1 MTLRPCAIFHADFP
15 DDQIE
20 DGRGMIRFGGLGVTT
35 AIAGMIESLGY
46 AASKPEHEG
55 ENGWT
60 FELSDKGRRIWFQ
73 ITNTDDDEFLLI
85 SEQTAYGRQP
95 GGRQSPFYGEVL
107 GQLNAAL
114 ADDPRFI
121 DVRWYLNDELYAGFP
136 GEAAPVS
143 ADGGGAEAQP
153 KPKQKQKP
161 QPEPIFKGGF
171 VQRLMDLILSRRKL
185 VEVRSWAEFRAD
197 LTPEAAP
204 YAGRETVAAIG
215 VLLEKPDCHMTW
227 PLPVKDKCW
236 RLVAR
241 VRGEEVSLY
250 VTALADRRFR
260 LFCEPPPWVRR
271 HFSDD
276 YETYVCVVAHV
287 HSALQGDPR
296 FHDIRWSAL
305 PGGDPGA
312 DAPMDVTPSP
322 ARGAG

>member
-1 MTLRPCAIFHADFP
+1 MISIRPCAIFHADFP

-20 DGRGMIRFGGLGVTT
+20 HGRDIIRFGGRGVTT
-35 AIAGMIESLGY
+35 AIAGMMADLGY
-46 AASKPEHEG
+46 SVSKPEHEG
-55 ENGWT
+55 EHGWT
-60 FELSDKGRRIWFQ
+60 FEVNDNGRRLGFQ
-73 ITNTDDDEFLLI
+73 ITNIDDDEFLLI
-85 SEQTAYGRQP
+85 SEQAYYYEKTAGR
-95 GGRQSPFYGEVL
+95 RTPFHTEG
-107 GQLNAAL
+107 LNHLNSAL
-114 ADDPRFI
+114 ARDPRFRDI
-121 DVRWYLNDELYAGFP
+121 RWYLREELFAGFP

-143 ADGGGAEAQP
+143 ADSGGARHKPTP
-153 KPKQKQKP
+153 KPKPKT

-185 VEVRSWAEFRAD
+185 VEVRPWAEFRAD

-250 VTALADRRFR
+250 VTALADRQFR

-276 YETYVCVVAHV
+276 YETYVRVVAHV
-287 HSALQGDPR
+287 HSALQGDTR
-296 FHDIRWSAL
+296 FQDIRWSTL

-312 DAPMDVTPSP
+312 DAPM
-322 ARGAG
+322 